1 MGKRSLGTLLELGS
15 EGDMGIGD
23 MAQLYAVYPY
33 ASAWKRVAQDFMPAA
48 DILLRMS
55 SDVLVG
61 SKPSSCSPGQCTRLQ
76 QITDYMLMKK
86 TMRLCVAVLLVAAAA
101 LLVVYR
107 AVNRVPSADLP
118 QYEQVYRIFE
128 DGGCLSCHSAD
139 PELPFYTK
147 LPVAGKI
154 VMKDVDSGYRAYDI
168 RPFMDAL
175 KVNGEVSEVDL
186 AKIEKVV
193 LDDRM
198 PMPKY
203 YLVHWGSSL
212 TAAKRDIVLDW
223 IRNER
228 IAMHSDAL
236 PENRA
241 AEPVRP
247 IDQVV
252 EVDAA
257 KAELGF
263 ALFHD
268 PRLSVDN
275 TVSCATCHALETA
288 GVDNHQYSHGVDDQL
303 GGVNAP
309 TVYNAVY
316 NFVQF
321 WDGRAKTLA
330 DQAAGPPLNPVEM
343 ASPSFD
349 DIIAKLE
356 ADKSFAKAFK
366 AVYPEGI
373 TEATITDAIEEFERT
388 LITPNSRF
396 DKWLRG
402 DDSAITADELEGYD
416 LFKKYDCAT
425 CHVGKNLG
433 GQSYELMGLRRH
445 YFADRGME
453 LTIEDNGRYKE
464 TQLERDRHRFKV
476 PGLRNVEHTWPY
488 YHDGTRE
495 TLEDA
500 VRDMGR
506 YQSGVELADAEVN
519 KITAFLKTLTGEY
532 QGKLLTND
540 TSRDVIHDHDHE
552 H

>member
-1 MGKRSLGTLLELGS
+1 
-15 EGDMGIGD
+15 
-23 MAQLYAVYPY
+23 
-33 ASAWKRVAQDFMPAA
+33 
-48 DILLRMS
+48 
-55 SDVLVG
+55 
-61 SKPSSCSPGQCTRLQ
+61 
-76 QITDYMLMKK
+76 MKK
-86 TMRLCVAVLLVAAAA
+86 LVRWCAVVLLVAAAA
-101 LLVVYR
+101 MVVVYR
-107 AVNRVPSADLP
+107 AMNRVPSADLP
-118 QYEQVYRIFE
+118 LNEQVLQIFD

-139 PELPFYTK
+139 PKVPFYAK
-147 LPVAGKI
+147 MPVAGKI
-154 VMKDVDSGYRAYDI
+154 VMKDIDSGYRAYDI
-168 RPFMDAL
+168 EPVIEAL
-175 KVNGEVSEVDL
+175 KIDAEVSAVDL

-212 TAAKRDIVLDW
+212 TEAKKDIVLDW
-223 IRNER
+223 VKGER
-228 IAMHSDAL
+228 VAMYNDGL
-236 PENRA
+236 PEDKA

-247 IDQVV
+247 VDLTA
-252 EVDAA
+252 EVDQEKVA
-257 KAELGF
+257 LGF

-268 PRLSVDN
+268 TRLSVDN
-275 TVSCATCHALETA
+275 TVSCASCHDLSTA
-288 GVDNHQYSHGVDDQL
+288 GVDNHQYSHGVGDQV

-330 DQAAGPPLNPVEM
+330 DQAAGPPLNPIEM
-343 ASPSFD
+343 ASTSFD
-349 DIIAKLE
+349 EIIAKLQ
-356 ADKSFAKAFK
+356 ADKPFAKAFT
-366 AVYPEGI
+366 AVYPDGL
-373 TEATITDAIEEFERT
+373 TEANITDAIEEFERT

-402 DDSAITADELEGYD
+402 DNEAITADELAGYE

-425 CHVGKNLG
+425 CHVGPNLG

-445 YFADRGME
+445 YFADRGLE
-453 LTIEDNGRYKE
+453 LTVEDNGRFKE

-500 VRDMGR
+500 VRDMGI
-506 YQSGVELADAEVN
+506 YQSGVELTSLEVDQ
-519 KITAFLKTLTGEY
+519 ITSFLKTLTGEY

-540 TSRDVIHDHDHE
+540 TPRDVIHDHDHD

>member
-1 MGKRSLGTLLELGS
+1 
-15 EGDMGIGD
+15 
-23 MAQLYAVYPY
+23 
-33 ASAWKRVAQDFMPAA
+33 
-48 DILLRMS
+48 
-55 SDVLVG
+55 
-61 SKPSSCSPGQCTRLQ
+61 
-76 QITDYMLMKK
+76 MLMKK
-86 TMRLCVAVLLVAAAA
+86 TLRWCAVLLLVAAAA
-101 LLVVYR
+101 MVVVYR

-118 QYEQVYRIFE
+118 QAEQVYKIFE

-139 PELPFYTK
+139 PEVPFYAK
-147 LPVAGKI
+147 MPVAGKI
-154 VMKDVDSGYRAYDI
+154 VMKDIDSGYRAYDI
-168 RPFMDAL
+168 KPVMEAL
-175 KVNGEVSEVDL
+175 KTGEQVGAVDL

-212 TAAKRDIVLDW
+212 TSAKRNIVLDW
-223 IRNER
+223 VRKER
-228 IAMHSDAL
+228 IAMYDDAL

-247 IDQVV
+247 IARSV
-252 EVDAA
+252 EVDEA
-257 KAELGF
+257 KAALGF
-263 ALFHD
+263 TLFHD

-288 GVDNHQYSHGVDDQL
+288 GVDNHQYSHGVNDQL

-321 WDGRAKTLA
+321 WDGRAATLA
-330 DQAAGPPLNPVEM
+330 AQAAGPPLNPVEM

-356 ADKSFAKAFK
+356 ADKPFAKAFT
-366 AVYPEGI
+366 ALYPDGI
-373 TEATITDAIEEFERT
+373 TEANITNAIEEFERT
-388 LITPNSRF
+388 LITPDSRF

-402 DDSAITADELEGYD
+402 DDSAITADELAGYE

-425 CHVGKNLG
+425 CHVGHNLG

-445 YFADRGME
+445 YFADRGLE
-453 LTIEDNGRYKE
+453 LTVEDNGRYKE
-464 TQLERDRHRFKV
+464 TKIERDRHRFKV

-495 TLEDA
+495 TLEEA
-500 VRDMGR
+500 VMDMGR
-506 YQSGVELADAEVN
+506 YQSGVELTSAEVDQ
-519 KITAFLKTLTGEY
+519 ITAFLKTLTGEY

>member
-1 MGKRSLGTLLELGS
+1 
-15 EGDMGIGD
+15 
-23 MAQLYAVYPY
+23 
-33 ASAWKRVAQDFMPAA
+33 
-48 DILLRMS
+48 
-55 SDVLVG
+55 
-61 SKPSSCSPGQCTRLQ
+61 
-76 QITDYMLMKK
+76 MKK
-86 TMRLCVAVLLVAAAA
+86 LVRWCAVVLLVAAAA
-101 LLVVYR
+101 MVVVYR
-107 AVNRVPSADLP
+107 AMNRVPSADLP
-118 QYEQVYRIFE
+118 LNEQVLQIFD

-139 PELPFYTK
+139 PKVPFYAK
-147 LPVAGKI
+147 MPVAGKI
-154 VMKDVDSGYRAYDI
+154 VMKDIDSGYRAYDI
-168 RPFMDAL
+168 EPVMEAL
-175 KVNGEVSEVDL
+175 KIDADVSAVDL

-212 TAAKRDIVLDW
+212 TEAKKDIVLDW
-223 IRNER
+223 VKGER
-228 IAMHSDAL
+228 VAMYNDGL
-236 PENRA
+236 PEDKA

-247 IDQVV
+247 IDLTA
-252 EVDAA
+252 EVDQEKVA
-257 KAELGF
+257 LGF

-268 PRLSVDN
+268 TRLSVDN
-275 TVSCATCHALETA
+275 TVSCASCHDLSTA
-288 GVDNHQYSHGVDDQL
+288 GVDNHQYSHGVGDQV

-330 DQAAGPPLNPVEM
+330 DQAAGPPLNPIEM
-343 ASPSFD
+343 ASTSFD
-349 DIIAKLE
+349 EIIAKLQ
-356 ADKSFAKAFK
+356 ADKPFAKAFT
-366 AVYPEGI
+366 AVYPDGL
-373 TEATITDAIEEFERT
+373 TEANITDAIEEFERT

-402 DDSAITADELEGYD
+402 DNEAITADELAGYE

-425 CHVGKNLG
+425 CHVGPNLG

-445 YFADRGME
+445 YFADRGLE
-453 LTIEDNGRYKE
+453 LTVEDNGRFKE

-500 VRDMGR
+500 VRDMGI
-506 YQSGVELADAEVN
+506 YQSGVELTSLEVEQ
-519 KITAFLKTLTGEY
+519 ITSFLKTLTGEY

-540 TSRDVIHDHDHE
+540 TPRDVIHDHDHD

>member
-1 MGKRSLGTLLELGS
+1 
-15 EGDMGIGD
+15 
-23 MAQLYAVYPY
+23 
-33 ASAWKRVAQDFMPAA
+33 
-48 DILLRMS
+48 
-55 SDVLVG
+55 
-61 SKPSSCSPGQCTRLQ
+61 
-76 QITDYMLMKK
+76 MKK
-86 TMRLCVAVLLVAAAA
+86 TLRWCAVLLLVAAAA
-101 LLVVYR
+101 MVVVYR

-118 QYEQVYRIFE
+118 QAEQVYKIFE

-139 PELPFYTK
+139 PKVPFYAK
-147 LPVAGKI
+147 MPVAGKI
-154 VMKDVDSGYRAYDI
+154 VMKDIDSGYRAYDI
-168 RPFMDAL
+168 KPVMEAL
-175 KVNGEVSEVDL
+175 KTGAQVGAVDL

-212 TAAKRDIVLDW
+212 TSAKRNIVLDW
-223 IRNER
+223 VRKER
-228 IAMHSDAL
+228 IAMYDDAL

-247 IDQVV
+247 IARSV
-252 EVDAA
+252 EVDEA
-257 KAELGF
+257 KAALGF
-263 ALFHD
+263 TLFHD

-288 GVDNHQYSHGVDDQL
+288 GVDNHQYSHGVNDQL

-321 WDGRAKTLA
+321 WDGRATTLA
-330 DQAAGPPLNPVEM
+330 AQAAGPPLNPVEM

-356 ADKSFAKAFK
+356 ADKPFAKAFT
-366 AVYPEGI
+366 AVYPDGI
-373 TEATITDAIEEFERT
+373 TEANITNAIEEFERT
-388 LITPNSRF
+388 LITPDSRF

-402 DDSAITADELEGYD
+402 DDSAITADELAGYE

-425 CHVGKNLG
+425 CHVGHNLG

-445 YFADRGME
+445 YFADRGLE
-453 LTIEDNGRYKE
+453 LTVEDNGRYKE
-464 TQLERDRHRFKV
+464 TKIERDRHRFKV
-476 PGLRNVEHTWPY
+476 PGLRNVELTWPY

-495 TLEDA
+495 TLEEA
-500 VRDMGR
+500 VMDMGR
-506 YQSGVELADAEVN
+506 YQSGVELTSAEVDQ
-519 KITAFLKTLTGEY
+519 ITAFLKTLTGEY
-532 QGKLLTND
+532 KGKLLTND

>member
-1 MGKRSLGTLLELGS
+1 
-15 EGDMGIGD
+15 
-23 MAQLYAVYPY
+23 
-33 ASAWKRVAQDFMPAA
+33 
-48 DILLRMS
+48 
-55 SDVLVG
+55 
-61 SKPSSCSPGQCTRLQ
+61 
-76 QITDYMLMKK
+76 MKK
-86 TMRLCVAVLLVAAAA
+86 LIRWCAVLLLVAAAA
-101 LLVVYR
+101 MVVVYR

-118 QYEQVYRIFE
+118 QNEQVYKIFE
-128 DGGCLSCHSAD
+128 DGGCLSCHSSD
-139 PELPFYTK
+139 PELPFYAK
-147 LPVAGKI
+147 MPVAGKI
-154 VMKDVDSGYRAYDI
+154 VMKDIDSGYRAYDI

-175 KVNGEVSEVDL
+175 KADAEVSAVDL
-186 AKIEKVV
+186 AKVEKVV

-212 TAAKRDIVLDW
+212 TSAKREIVLDW

-228 IAMHSDAL
+228 MAMYSDGL
-236 PENRA
+236 PETRA

-247 IDQVV
+247 VSLAEDID
-252 EVDAA
+252 EA
-257 KAELGF
+257 KAALGF

-275 TVSCATCHALETA
+275 TVSCSTCHSLETA
-288 GVDNHQYSHGVDDQL
+288 GVDNHQYSHGVNDQL

-343 ASPSFD
+343 ASESFD
-349 DIIAKLE
+349 QIIAKLA
-356 ADKSFAKAFK
+356 ADKDFSKAFN
-366 AVYPEGI
+366 AVYADGL
-373 TEATITDAIEEFERT
+373 TEANITDAIEEFERT
-388 LITPNSRF
+388 LITPDARF

-402 DDSAITADELEGYD
+402 DDSALTADELAGYE
-416 LFKKYDCAT
+416 LFKQYDCAT
-425 CHVGKNLG
+425 CHVGPNLG

-445 YFADRGME
+445 YFADRGLE
-453 LTIEDNGRYKE
+453 LTVEDNGRYKE
-464 TQLERDRHRFKV
+464 TQVERDRHRFKV

-495 TLEDA
+495 TLEEA
-500 VRDMGR
+500 VRDMGI
-506 YQSGVELADAEVN
+506 YQSGVELTEAEVDQ
-519 KITAFLKTLTGEY
+519 ITAFLKTLTGEY

-540 TSRDVIHDHDHE
+540 TPREVIHDHDHE